1 MVCEEPKFSQL
12 IFSISHIGSSKTSRV
27 LAYRDSRSIALNLRS
42 DASQSLVATFVTL
55 GLAYGVWYS
64 YSVFLVALAGE
75 LHWSRSLLAGA
86 FGVFALVHGLS
97 SPPLGW
103 LADLVGPRRVFMA
116 GGALLALALIVDG
129 AITSPLH
136 LYLAFGIL
144 TSLGV
149 TASALVPS
157 VVLIRGWFPR
167 RFGTAL
173 GIASAGIGVGIFAVV
188 PACQL
193 LIDAVGW
200 RWAFRILG
208 VVIAVWTLP
217 AAFLLVRDPPA
228 AGDESGHARA
238 RAEEPTLGMA
248 LARTS
253 FWLLAIAQFCG
264 NFVCQMLLVHQV
276 VFLVDHGVP
285 VIVGASVGGLVGLSS
300 VFAKVGSGWAA
311 DVMGRRPTF
320 TAGMVIVLLSV
331 GLLGVIA
338 VSPHRAIVYLYA
350 AVMGIGYAAT
360 VPIMPTVI
368 SDVFGG
374 ARFGSIFGALHLANA
389 AGGAVGAWLA
399 GAVFD
404 LTGSYTVAFTA
415 AAVAALLA
423 IGAVWLALP
432 ARLLTQRAQS

>member
-1 MVCEEPKFSQL
+1 
-12 IFSISHIGSSKTSRV
+12 
-27 LAYRDSRSIALNLRS
+27 
-42 DASQSLVATFVTL
+42 VATFVTL

-97 SPPLGW
+97 SLPLGW

-116 GGALLALALIVDG
+116 GGALLALALLVDG

-136 LYLAFGIL
+136 LYLAFGVL
-144 TSLGV
+144 TSVGV
-149 TASALVPS
+149 TATALVPS

-200 RWAFRILG
+200 RWAFRSLG
-208 VVIAVWTLP
+208 IVIAVWTVP

-228 AGDESGHARA
+228 SAGDEANDACDHAA
-238 RAEEPTLGMA
+238 EPTLGTA
-248 LARTS
+248 VARAS
-253 FWLLAIAQFCG
+253 FWLLAVAQFCG

-276 VFLVDHGVP
+276 VFLVDQGVP
-285 VIVGASVGGLVGLSS
+285 AIIGASVGGLVGLSS

-338 VSPHRAIVYLYA
+338 LSPHRAIVYLYA

-389 AGGAVGAWLA
+389 TGGAVGAWLA

-404 LTGSYTVAFTA
+404 MTGSYTVAFVT

-432 ARLLTQRAQS
+432 ARLLTQRASS

>member
-1 MVCEEPKFSQL
+1 L
-12 IFSISHIGSSKTSRV
+12 NIGS
-27 LAYRDSRSIALNLRS
+27 AAGRSLL
-42 DASQSLVATFVTL
+42 ATFVTL

-64 YSVFLVALAGE
+64 YSVFIVALAGE
-75 LHWSRSLLAGA
+75 LRWSRSLLAGA

-103 LADLVGPRRVFMA
+103 LADLVGPRRVSMA
-116 GGALLALALIVDG
+116 GGALLALALIIDG
-129 AITSPLH
+129 AITTPLH

-144 TSLGV
+144 TSIGV
-149 TASALVPS
+149 TATALVPS

-173 GIASAGIGVGIFAVV
+173 GIASAGIGVGIFALV

-200 RWAFRILG
+200 RWAFRLLG
-208 VVIAVWTLP
+208 IVVAAWTLP
-217 AAFLLVRDPPA
+217 AAFFLVRDPPPSA
-228 AGDESGHARA
+228 ADEAMA
-238 RAEEPTLGMA
+238 AAQEPTLGSA
-248 LARTS
+248 LAHAS

-276 VFLVDHGVP
+276 AFLVDHGVP
-285 VIVGASVGGLVGLSS
+285 AIIGASVGGLVGLSS
-300 VFAKVGSGWAA
+300 VFAKLGSGWAA
-311 DVMGRRPTF
+311 DVVGRRPTF
-320 TAGMVIVLLSV
+320 TAGMVIVLVSI

-338 VSPHRAIVYLYA
+338 LSPHSAVVYLYA
-350 AVMGIGYAAT
+350 ALMGVGYAAT

-389 AGGAVGAWLA
+389 SGGAIGAWLA
-399 GAVFD
+399 GVVFD
-404 LTGSYTVAFTA
+404 RTGSYAAAFGS
-415 AAVAALLA
+415 AAVAAVLA
-423 IGAVWLALP
+423 MVAVWLALP
-432 ARLLTQRAQS
+432 SHLLAQRTES